1 MPAGESFYITTPIYY
16 PSDVPHIGHGYTS
29 VATDTLARWHRQA
42 GDDTWMLT
50 GTDEHGQKML
60 RAAAANGVTPQQWVD
75 KLVSESWFPL
85 LETLDVANDDFIRTT
100 QERHEKNVQV
110 FFQRLYDAGYIYA
123 GEYEALYCV
132 GCEEFKPESE
142 IVDGTGPFEGLKV
155 CAIHSKPLELLQ
167 EKNYFFKLSEFGDR
181 LLELYKTEPD
191 FVRPHSARNEVVSF
205 VSQGLK
211 DLSISRSTFDWG
223 IPLPWDE
230 SHVIYVWVDALLNY
244 VTAVGYGASTGS
256 AAEGGS
262 AAEDGAAGG
271 GGSAGDGGSAG
282 GDGDGEFAR
291 RWPAYHVVGKDIL
304 RFHAVIWPALLMAAG
319 LDVPKGVFAHGW
331 LLVGG
336 EKMSKSKLTGIAP
349 TEITDV
355 FGSDAYRY
363 YFLSAIA
370 FGQDGSF
377 SWEDLS
383 ARYQAELANGF
394 GNLAS
399 RTIAM
404 IEKYFDGVVPEADE
418 YTEQDLAIQKIV
430 ADAATAADAA
440 IEQFRIDEAISAI
453 WTIVDA
459 LNGYITENEPWALA
473 RDEARRGRLAT
484 VLYTCAEG
492 LRALAVLLSP
502 VMPQSTQK
510 LWSALGAAETLGG
523 LPDQPIREAGA
534 WGGLRPGTA
543 VSTLTPLFPRVE
555 QS

>member
-1 MPAGESFYITTPIYY
+1 VTSGESFYITTPIYY
-16 PSDVPHIGHGYTS
+16 PSDVPHIGHGYTT
-29 VATDTLARWHRQA
+29 VAVDALARWHRQA

-60 RAAAANGVTPQQWVD
+60 RAAAANGATPQEWVD
-75 KLVSESWFPL
+75 RLVSEAWFPL
-85 LETLDVANDDFIRTT
+85 LQTLDVANDDFIRTT
-100 QERHEKNVQV
+100 QQRHEERVQKFV
-110 FFQRLYDAGYIYA
+110 QAIYDRGYIYA
-123 GEYEALYCV
+123 GEFEALYCV
-132 GCEEFKPESE
+132 GCEEFKTDSE

-167 EKNYFFKLSEFGDR
+167 EKNYFFKLSEFQDK
-181 LLELYKTEPD
+181 LLELYKTD
-191 FVRPHSARNEVVSF
+191 FVRPESARNEVVSF
-205 VSQGLK
+205 VKQGLK

-223 IPLPWDE
+223 IQVPWDE

-244 VTAVGYGASTGS
+244 VTAVGYGA
-256 AAEGGS
+256 EP
-262 AAEDGAAGG
+262 E
-271 GGSAGDGGSAG
+271 
-282 GDGDGEFAR
+282 EFAR

-304 RFHAVIWPALLMAAG
+304 RFHAVIWPAMLMAAG
-319 LDVPKGVFAHGW
+319 VEVPRGVFAHGW

-355 FGSDAYRY
+355 FGSDAYRF

-399 RTIAM
+399 RTTAM
-404 IEKYFDGVVPEADE
+404 IDRYFEGIVPPAGE
-418 YTEQDLAIQKIV
+418 YTAQDLAIQQTV
-430 ADAATAADAA
+430 ADAAAAADEA
-440 IEQFRIDEAISAI
+440 IERFRIDEAITAI

-459 LNGYITENEPWALA
+459 LNLYITENEPWALA
-473 RDEARRGRLAT
+473 KDDAQRGRLGT
-484 VLYTCAEG
+484 VLYTAAEG

-502 VMPQSTQK
+502 VTPIATEK
-510 LWSALGAAETLGG
+510 LWVALGAGDTLGPLVG
-523 LPDQPIREAGA
+523 QPIREAGR
-534 WGGLRPGTA
+534 WGVLPAGATVNALA
-543 VSTLTPLFPRVE
+543 PLFPRVE
-555 QS
+555 QSQ

>member
-1 MPAGESFYITTPIYY
+1 VTSGRSFYITTPIYY
-16 PSDVPHIGHGYTS
+16 PSDLPHIGHGYTT
-29 VATDTLARWHRQA
+29 VAVDALARWHRQA

-60 RAAAANGVTPQQWVD
+60 RAAAANGVTPQEWVD
-75 KLVSESWFPL
+75 RLVEESWFPL

-100 QERHEKNVQV
+100 QPRHEERVRQFVQAL
-110 FFQRLYDAGYIYA
+110 FDRGYIYA

-132 GCEEFKPESE
+132 GCEEFKPDSE
-142 IVDGTGPFEGLKV
+142 IVDGTGVFEGLKV

-167 EKNYFFKLSEFGDR
+167 EKNYFFKLSEFQDR

-191 FVRPHSARNEVVSF
+191 FVRPDSARNEVVSF
-205 VSQGLK
+205 VKSGLK
-211 DLSISRSTFDWG
+211 DLSISRSAFDWG
-223 IPLPWDE
+223 IQVPWDP

-244 VTAVGYGASTGS
+244 ATAVGYGTDP
-256 AAEGGS
+256 EQF
-262 AAEDGAAGG
+262 D
-271 GGSAGDGGSAG
+271 
-282 GDGDGEFAR
+282 R

-304 RFHAVIWPALLMAAG
+304 RFHAVIWPAMLMAAG
-319 LDVPKGVFAHGW
+319 LDVPRGVFAHGW

-355 FGSDAYRY
+355 FGSDAYRF

-399 RTIAM
+399 RTTAM
-404 IEKYFDGVVPEADE
+404 IERYFGGSVPPAAEDTEADRAVQQ
-418 YTEQDLAIQKIV
+418 TV
-430 ADAATAADAA
+430 ADAATGADRAM
-440 IEQFRIDEAISAI
+440 EDFRPDEAIDAI

-459 LNGYITENEPWALA
+459 LNGYITDNEPWALA
-473 RDEARRGRLAT
+473 KDDAQRARLGT
-484 VLYTCAEG
+484 VLYTAAEG

-502 VMPQSTQK
+502 FMPESTQK
-510 LWSALGAAETLGG
+510 LWVALGAPGALAA
-523 LPDQPIREAGA
+523 QPLREAGR
-534 WGGLRPGTA
+534 WGQLPAGST
-543 VSTLTPLFPRVE
+543 VSALAPLFPRVE
-555 QS
+555 Q

>member
-1 MPAGESFYITTPIYY
+1 MTSGRSFYITTPIYY
-16 PSDVPHIGHGYTS
+16 PSDVPHIGHGYTT
-29 VATDTLARWHRQA
+29 VAVDTLARWHRQA

-60 RAAAANGVTPQQWVD
+60 RAAAANGVTPQAWVD
-75 KLVSESWFPL
+75 KLVTESWFPV

-100 QERHEKNVQV
+100 QERHEERVKQFVQAI
-110 FFQRLYDAGYIYA
+110 FDRGYIYA

-155 CAIHSKPLELLQ
+155 CAIHSKPLELLK
-167 EKNYFFKLSEFGDR
+167 EKNYFFKLSEFQDR
-181 LLELYKTEPD
+181 LLELYRTQPD
-191 FVRPHSARNEVVSF
+191 FIRPESARNEVVSF
-205 VSQGLK
+205 VKNGLK
-211 DLSISRSTFDWG
+211 DLSISRSAFDWG
-223 IPLPWDE
+223 IKVPWDE
-230 SHVIYVWVDALLNY
+230 QHVIYVWVDALLNY
-244 VTAVGYGASTGS
+244 ATAIGYG
-256 AAEGGS
+256 
-262 AAEDGAAGG
+262 D
-271 GGSAGDGGSAG
+271 
-282 GDGDGEFAR
+282 DGEQFER

-304 RFHAVIWPALLMAAG
+304 RFHAVIWPAMLMAAG
-319 LDVPKGVFAHGW
+319 LDVPRGVFAHGW

-355 FGSDAYRY
+355 FGSDAYRF

-399 RTIAM
+399 RTTAM
-404 IEKYFDGVVPEADE
+404 IERYFEGVLPAAGEYLDG
-418 YTEQDLAIQKIV
+418 DLAIQRIV
-430 ADAATAADAA
+430 ADAAAAADAA
-440 IEQFRIDEAISAI
+440 IERFRIDEAISSI

-459 LNGYITENEPWALA
+459 LNLYITENEPWALA
-473 RDEARRGRLAT
+473 KDEAQRARLGT
-484 VLYTCAEG
+484 VLYTAAEG

-502 VMPQSTQK
+502 VMPASTEK
-510 LWSALGAAETLGG
+510 LWIALGAAESIGRLQ
-523 LPDQPIREAGA
+523 DQPIREAGG
-534 WGGLRPGTA
+534 WGVLEPGSS
-543 VSTLTPLFPRVE
+543 VSALAPLFPRVE
-555 QS
+555 QSV

>member
-1 MPAGESFYITTPIYY
+1 MTSGGSFYITTPIYY
-16 PSDVPHIGHGYTS
+16 PSDLPHIGHGYTS
-29 VATDTLARWHRQA
+29 VAVDTLARWHRQA

-60 RAAAANGVTPQQWVD
+60 RAAAANGVTPQEWVD
-75 KLVSESWFPL
+75 KLVTESWFPL
-85 LETLDVANDDFIRTT
+85 LRTLDVANDDFIRTT
-100 QERHEKNVQV
+100 QPRHEERVQQFV
-110 FFQRLYDAGYIYA
+110 QALYDRGYIYA

-132 GCEEFKPESE
+132 GCEEFKPEAE

-167 EKNYFFKLSEFGDR
+167 EKNYFFKLSEFQDR
-181 LLELYKTEPD
+181 LLELYRSQPD
-191 FVRPHSARNEVVSF
+191 FVRPDSARNEVVSF
-205 VSQGLK
+205 VRSGLK
-211 DLSISRSTFDWG
+211 DLSISRSAFDWG
-223 IPLPWDE
+223 IRVPWDE

-244 VTAVGYGASTGS
+244 ATAVGYGDDP
-256 AAEGGS
+256 AEF
-262 AAEDGAAGG
+262 E
-271 GGSAGDGGSAG
+271 
-282 GDGDGEFAR
+282 R

-304 RFHAVIWPALLMAAG
+304 RFHAVIWPAMLMAAG
-319 LDVPKGVFAHGW
+319 LEVPKGIFAHGW

-355 FGSDAYRY
+355 FGSDAYRF

-404 IEKYFDGVVPEADE
+404 IGRYFDGVVPTPGEP
-418 YTEQDLAIQKIV
+418 TELDLRVQRTV

-440 IEQFRIDEAISAI
+440 MTAFRPDEAISAI
-453 WTIVDA
+453 WTIVDE

-473 RDEARRGRLAT
+473 KDDANRERLST
-484 VLYTCAEG
+484 VLYTAAEG

-502 VMPQSTQK
+502 VMPQSTAT
-510 LWSALGAAETLGG
+510 LWGALGAPGELTA
-523 LPDQPIREAGA
+523 QPLREAGT
-534 WGGLRPGTA
+534 WGQLPAGTR
-543 VSTLTPLFPRVE
+543 VGTLAPLFPRVE
-555 QS
+555 QSA

>member
-1 MPAGESFYITTPIYY
+1 MSTGQSFYITTPIYY
-16 PSDVPHIGHGYTS
+16 PSDLPHIGHGYTT
-29 VATDTLARWHRQA
+29 VAVDALARWHRQA

-60 RAAAANGVTPQQWVD
+60 RAAAANGVTPQEWVD
-75 KLVSESWFPL
+75 KLVTESWFPL
-85 LETLDVANDDFIRTT
+85 LETLGVANDDFIRTT
-100 QERHEKNVQV
+100 QSRHEESVQKFV
-110 FFQRLYDAGYIYA
+110 QALYDRGYIYA

-142 IVDGTGPFEGLKV
+142 IVDGTGAFEGLKV

-167 EKNYFFKLSEFGDR
+167 EKNYFFKLSEFQDR

-191 FVRPHSARNEVVSF
+191 FVRPESARNEVVSF
-205 VSQGLK
+205 VRSGLK
-211 DLSISRSTFDWG
+211 DLSISRSAFDWG
-223 IPLPWDE
+223 ITVPWDS

-244 VTAVGYGASTGS
+244 ATAIGYGTDP
-256 AAEGGS
+256 EQ
-262 AAEDGAAGG
+262 
-271 GGSAGDGGSAG
+271 
-282 GDGDGEFAR
+282 FAR
-291 RWPAYHVVGKDIL
+291 RWPAFHIVGKDIL
-304 RFHAVIWPALLMAAG
+304 RFHAVIWPAMLMAAG
-319 LDVPKGVFAHGW
+319 LDVPRGVFAHGW

-355 FGSDAYRY
+355 FGSDAYRF

-399 RTIAM
+399 RTTAM
-404 IEKYFDGVVPEADE
+404 IEKYFEGIVPPASDYTDG
-418 YTEQDLAIQKIV
+418 DLEIQRIV
-430 ADAATAADAA
+430 AAAAANADAA
-440 IEQFRIDEAISAI
+440 IDRFRPDEAISSI

-459 LNGYITENEPWALA
+459 LNGYITDNEPWALA
-473 RDEARRGRLAT
+473 KDDAQRARLGT
-484 VLYTCAEG
+484 VLYTAAEG

-502 VMPQSTQK
+502 FMPEATEK
-510 LWSALGAAETLGG
+510 LWIALGHPGRLQ
-523 LPDQPIREAGA
+523 DQPVREAGE
-534 WGGLRPGTA
+534 WGQLAPGSSVNGLA
-543 VSTLTPLFPRVE
+543 PLFPRVE
-555 QS
+555 Q

>member
-1 MPAGESFYITTPIYY
+1 MTSGGSFYITTPIYY
-16 PSDVPHIGHGYTS
+16 PSDLPHIGHGYTS
-29 VATDTLARWHRQA
+29 VAVDTLARWHRQA

-60 RAAAANGVTPQQWVD
+60 RAATANGVTPQEWVD
-75 KLVSESWFPL
+75 KLVEESWFPL
-85 LETLDVANDDFIRTT
+85 LKTLDVANDDFIRTT
-100 QERHEKNVQV
+100 QPRHEERVKKFVQA
-110 FFQRLYDAGYIYA
+110 LYDSGYIYA

-132 GCEEFKPESE
+132 GCEEFKPEAE

-167 EKNYFFKLSEFGDR
+167 EKNYFFKLSEFQDR
-181 LLELYKTEPD
+181 LLELYRSRPD
-191 FVRPHSARNEVVSF
+191 FVRPDSARNEVVSF
-205 VSQGLK
+205 VRSGLK
-211 DLSISRSTFDWG
+211 DLSISRSAFDWG
-223 IPLPWDE
+223 IRVPWDE

-244 VTAVGYGASTGS
+244 ATAVGYGDDP
-256 AAEGGS
+256 AEF
-262 AAEDGAAGG
+262 E
-271 GGSAGDGGSAG
+271 
-282 GDGDGEFAR
+282 R

-304 RFHAVIWPALLMAAG
+304 RFHAVIWPAMLMAAG
-319 LDVPKGVFAHGW
+319 LEVPKGIFAHGW

-355 FGSDAYRY
+355 FGSDAYRF

-404 IEKYFDGVVPEADE
+404 IGRYFDGVVPTPGEP
-418 YTEQDLAIQKIV
+418 TELDLRVQRTV

-440 IEQFRIDEAISAI
+440 MTAFRPDEAISAI
-453 WTIVDA
+453 WTIVDE

-473 RDEARRGRLAT
+473 KDDANRERLST
-484 VLYTCAEG
+484 VLYTAAEG

-502 VMPQSTQK
+502 VMPQSTAT
-510 LWSALGAAETLGG
+510 LWGALGAPGELTA
-523 LPDQPIREAGA
+523 QPLREAGT
-534 WGGLRPGTA
+534 WGQLPAGTR
-543 VSTLTPLFPRVE
+543 VGTLAPLFPRVE
-555 QS
+555 QSA

>member
-1 MPAGESFYITTPIYY
+1 MSTGESFYITTPIYY
-16 PSDVPHIGHGYTS
+16 PSDVPHIGHGYTT
-29 VATDTLARWHRQA
+29 VAVDALARWHRQA

-60 RAAAANGVTPQQWVD
+60 RAAAANGVTPQEWVD
-75 KLVSESWFPL
+75 KLVTESWFPV

-100 QERHEKNVQV
+100 QPRHEERVQQFV
-110 FFQRLYDAGYIYA
+110 QAIYDRGYIYA

-142 IVDGTGPFEGLKV
+142 IVDGTGAFEGLKV

-167 EKNYFFKLSEFGDR
+167 EKNYFFKLSEFQER
-181 LLELYKTEPD
+181 LLELYRSTPD
-191 FVRPHSARNEVVSF
+191 FIRPESARNEVVSF
-205 VSQGLK
+205 VRNGLK
-211 DLSISRSTFDWG
+211 DLSISRSAFDWG
-223 IPLPWDE
+223 IQVPWDE
-230 SHVIYVWVDALLNY
+230 SHIIYVWVDALLNY
-244 VTAVGYGASTGS
+244 ATAVGYGSDPA
-256 AAEGGS
+256 
-262 AAEDGAAGG
+262 
-271 GGSAGDGGSAG
+271 
-282 GDGDGEFAR
+282 EFAR

-304 RFHAVIWPALLMAAG
+304 RFHAVIWPAMLMAAG
-319 LDVPKGVFAHGW
+319 LEVPRGVFAHGW

-355 FGSDAYRY
+355 FGSDAYRF

-399 RTIAM
+399 RTTAM
-404 IEKYFDGVVPEADE
+404 VERYFEGIVPPPGAYTEAD
-418 YTEQDLAIQKIV
+418 LHIQRTV
-430 ADAATAADAA
+430 ADAAAAADAA
-440 IEQFRIDEAISAI
+440 MERFRIDEAIAAT

-459 LNGYITENEPWALA
+459 LNLYITENEPWALA
-473 RDEARRGRLAT
+473 KDPAQRERLGT
-484 VLYTCAEG
+484 VLYTAAEG

-502 VMPQSTQK
+502 ITPVSTGK
-510 LWSALGAAETLGG
+510 LWTALGAGDTLGA
-523 LPDQPIREAGA
+523 LADQPIREAGR
-534 WGGLRPGTA
+534 WGALPAGATVNALA
-543 VSTLTPLFPRVE
+543 PLFPRVE
-555 QS
+555 QSA

>member
-1 MPAGESFYITTPIYY
+1 MTSGRSFYITTPIYY
-16 PSDVPHIGHGYTS
+16 PSDLPHIGHGYTT
-29 VATDTLARWHRQA
+29 VAVDTLARWHRQA

-60 RAAAANGVTPQQWVD
+60 RAAAANGVTPQEWVD
-75 KLVSESWFPL
+75 KLVTESWFPL

-100 QERHEKNVQV
+100 QPRHEERVQQFV
-110 FFQRLYDAGYIYA
+110 QALFDRGYIYA

-132 GCEEFKPESE
+132 GCEEFKPEAE

-167 EKNYFFKLSEFGDR
+167 EKNYFFKLSEFQDR

-191 FVRPHSARNEVVSF
+191 FVRPESARNEVVSF
-205 VSQGLK
+205 VRSGLK
-211 DLSISRSTFDWG
+211 DLSISRSAFDWG
-223 IPLPWDE
+223 ITVPWDP

-244 VTAVGYGASTGS
+244 ATAVGYGTDP
-256 AAEGGS
+256 EQ
-262 AAEDGAAGG
+262 
-271 GGSAGDGGSAG
+271 
-282 GDGDGEFAR
+282 FAR
-291 RWPAYHVVGKDIL
+291 RWPAFHVVGKDIL
-304 RFHAVIWPALLMAAG
+304 RFHAVIWPAMLMAAG
-319 LDVPKGVFAHGW
+319 LDVPRGVFAHGW

-355 FGSDAYRY
+355 FGSDAYRF

-399 RTIAM
+399 RTVAM
-404 IEKYFDGVVPEADE
+404 ISKYFEGVVPSPGA
-418 YTEQDLAIQKIV
+418 YTDGDLTIQKIV
-430 ADAATAADAA
+430 ADAAVNADAA
-440 IEQFRIDEAISAI
+440 VERFRIDEAITAI

-473 RDEARRGRLAT
+473 KDEATRERLGT
-484 VLYTCAEG
+484 VLYTAAEG

-502 VMPQSTQK
+502 VMPASTEK
-510 LWSALGAAETLGG
+510 LWTALGAADSLGA
-523 LPDQPIREAGA
+523 LQEQPVREAGV
-534 WGGLRPGTA
+534 WGALRSGSTVTA
-543 VSTLTPLFPRVE
+543 LSPLFPRVE
-555 QS
+555 QA

>member
-1 MPAGESFYITTPIYY
+1 MTSGRQSFYITTPIYY
-16 PSDVPHIGHGYTS
+16 PSDVPHIGHGYTT
-29 VATDTLARWHRQA
+29 VAVDTLARWHRQA

-60 RAAAANGVTPQQWVD
+60 RAASANGVTPQQWVD

-85 LETLDVANDDFIRTT
+85 LQTLDVANDDFIRTT
-100 QERHEKNVQV
+100 QERHEERVKAFVQAI
-110 FFQRLYDAGYIYA
+110 YDRGYIYA

-167 EKNYFFKLSEFGDR
+167 EKNYFFKLSEFQER
-181 LLELYKTEPD
+181 LLELYQSD
-191 FVRPHSARNEVVSF
+191 FVQPESARNEVVSF
-205 VSQGLK
+205 VRSGLK
-211 DLSISRSTFDWG
+211 DLSISRSAFDWG

-244 VTAVGYGASTGS
+244 ATAVGYGSDP
-256 AAEGGS
+256 EQ
-262 AAEDGAAGG
+262 
-271 GGSAGDGGSAG
+271 
-282 GDGDGEFAR
+282 FAR

-304 RFHAVIWPALLMAAG
+304 RFHAVIWPAMLMAAG
-319 LDVPKGVFAHGW
+319 VDVPKGVFAHGW

-355 FGSDAYRY
+355 FGSDAYRF

-399 RTIAM
+399 RTTAM
-404 IEKYFDGVVPEADE
+404 VERYFEGVVPPPSTYTDAD
-418 YTEQDLAIQKIV
+418 LHIQRTV

-440 IEQFRIDEAISAI
+440 IERFRIDEAISSI

-459 LNGYITENEPWALA
+459 LNLYITENEPWALA
-473 RDEARRGRLAT
+473 KDDANRERLST
-484 VLYTCAEG
+484 VLYTAAEG

-502 VMPQSTQK
+502 VMPQSTAT
-510 LWSALGAAETLGG
+510 LWDALGAPGALTA
-523 LPDQPIREAGA
+523 QPLREAGT
-534 WGGLRPGTA
+534 WGQLPAGTR
-543 VSTLTPLFPRVE
+543 VGTLAPLFPRVE
-555 QS
+555 QSA

>member
-1 MPAGESFYITTPIYY
+1 
-16 PSDVPHIGHGYTS
+16 
-29 VATDTLARWHRQA
+29 
-42 GDDTWMLT
+42 MLT

-60 RAAAANGVTPQQWVD
+60 RAAAANGVTPQEWVD
-75 KLVSESWFPL
+75 KLVTEAWFPL
-85 LETLDVANDDFIRTT
+85 LKTLDVANDDFIRTT
-100 QERHEKNVQV
+100 QPRHEERVKQFVQA
-110 FFQRLYDAGYIYA
+110 LYDRGYIYA

-142 IVDGTGPFEGLKV
+142 IVDGTGAFEGLKV
-155 CAIHSKPLELLQ
+155 CAIHSRPLELLK
-167 EKNYFFKLSEFGDR
+167 EKNYFFKLSEFQDR
-181 LLELYKTEPD
+181 LLALYSESD
-191 FVRPHSARNEVVSF
+191 FIRPESARNEVVSF
-205 VSQGLK
+205 VKQGLK

-223 IPLPWDE
+223 ITVPWDE

-244 VTAVGYGASTGS
+244 VTAVGYGA
-256 AAEGGS
+256 EP
-262 AAEDGAAGG
+262 E
-271 GGSAGDGGSAG
+271 
-282 GDGDGEFAR
+282 EFAR

-304 RFHAVIWPALLMAAG
+304 RFHAVIWPAMLMAAG
-319 LDVPKGVFAHGW
+319 VEVPRGVFGQGW

-355 FGSDAYRY
+355 FGSDAYRF

-399 RTIAM
+399 RTTAM
-404 IEKYFDGVVPEADE
+404 IERYFEGVVPPAGA
-418 YTEQDLAIQKIV
+418 YTEVDLGVQKTV

-440 IEQFRIDEAISAI
+440 IERFRIDEAIAAI

-459 LNGYITENEPWALA
+459 LNLYITENEPWALA
-473 RDEARRGRLAT
+473 KDDSQRDRLET
-484 VLYTCAEG
+484 VLYTAAEG

-502 VMPQSTQK
+502 VTPVATEK
-510 LWSALGAAETLGG
+510 LWIALGAAETLGR
-523 LPDQPIREAGA
+523 LQDQPIREAGA
-534 WGGLRPGTA
+534 WGILPAGASVNGLA
-543 VSTLTPLFPRVE
+543 PLFPRVE
-555 QS
+555 QTV

>member
-1 MPAGESFYITTPIYY
+1 VTSGRSFYITTPIYY
-16 PSDVPHIGHGYTS
+16 PSDVPHIGHGYTT
-29 VATDTLARWHRQA
+29 VAVDTLARWHRQA

-60 RAAAANGVTPQQWVD
+60 RAAAANGVTPQEWVD
-75 KLVSESWFPL
+75 KLVTESWFPVL
-85 LETLDVANDDFIRTT
+85 KTLDVANDDFIRTT
-100 QERHEKNVQV
+100 QERHEERVKQFVQAI
-110 FFQRLYDAGYIYA
+110 FDRGYIYA

-155 CAIHSKPLELLQ
+155 CAIHSKPLELLK
-167 EKNYFFKLSEFGDR
+167 EKNYFFKLSEFQDR
-181 LLELYKTEPD
+181 LLELYRTQPD
-191 FVRPHSARNEVVSF
+191 FIRPDSARNEVVSF
-205 VSQGLK
+205 VKNGLK
-211 DLSISRSTFDWG
+211 DLSISRSAFDWG
-223 IPLPWDE
+223 IKVPWDE
-230 SHVIYVWVDALLNY
+230 QHVIYVWVDALLNY
-244 VTAVGYGASTGS
+244 ATAVGYGNDP
-256 AAEGGS
+256 EQF
-262 AAEDGAAGG
+262 E
-271 GGSAGDGGSAG
+271 
-282 GDGDGEFAR
+282 R

-304 RFHAVIWPALLMAAG
+304 RFHAVIWPAMLMAAG
-319 LDVPKGVFAHGW
+319 LDVPRGVFAHGW

-355 FGSDAYRY
+355 FGSDAYRF

-404 IEKYFDGVVPEADE
+404 IERYFEGVVPAAGSQLTEADLSVKQ
-418 YTEQDLAIQKIV
+418 TV
-430 ADAATAADAA
+430 AQAAADADAA
-440 IEQFRIDEAISAI
+440 IEKFRIDEAITAI
-453 WTIVDA
+453 WTIVDE

-473 RDEARRGRLAT
+473 KDEAQRSRLGT
-484 VLYTCAEG
+484 VLYTAAEG

-502 VMPQSTQK
+502 VIPVATEK
-510 LWSALGAAETLGG
+510 LWIALGAAESIGRLQ
-523 LPDQPIREAGA
+523 DQPIRQAGD
-534 WGGLRPGTA
+534 WGVLRPGTSVNA
-543 VSTLTPLFPRVE
+543 LAPLFPRVE
-555 QS
+555 QSV

>member
-1 MPAGESFYITTPIYY
+1 MTSGRQSFYITTPIYY
-16 PSDVPHIGHGYTS
+16 PSDVPHIGHGYTT
-29 VATDTLARWHRQA
+29 VAVDTLARWHRQA

-60 RAAAANGVTPQQWVD
+60 RAASANGVTPQQWVD

-85 LETLDVANDDFIRTT
+85 LQTLDVANDDFIRTT
-100 QERHEKNVQV
+100 QERHEERVKAFVQAI
-110 FFQRLYDAGYIYA
+110 YDRGYIYA

-167 EKNYFFKLSEFGDR
+167 EKNYFFKLSEFQER
-181 LLELYKTEPD
+181 LLELYQSD
-191 FVRPHSARNEVVSF
+191 FVQPESARNEVVSF
-205 VSQGLK
+205 VRSGLK
-211 DLSISRSTFDWG
+211 DLSISRSAFDWG

-244 VTAVGYGASTGS
+244 ATAVGYGSDP
-256 AAEGGS
+256 EQ
-262 AAEDGAAGG
+262 
-271 GGSAGDGGSAG
+271 
-282 GDGDGEFAR
+282 FAR

-304 RFHAVIWPALLMAAG
+304 RFHAVIWPAMLMAAG
-319 LDVPKGVFAHGW
+319 VDVPRGVFAHGW

-355 FGSDAYRY
+355 FGSDAYRF

-399 RTIAM
+399 RTTAM
-404 IEKYFDGVVPEADE
+404 VERYFEGVVPPPSTYTDAD
-418 YTEQDLAIQKIV
+418 LHIQRTV
-430 ADAATAADAA
+430 ADAAAAADAA
-440 IEQFRIDEAISAI
+440 IERFRIDEAISSV

-459 LNGYITENEPWALA
+459 LNHYITENEPWTLA
-473 RDEARRGRLAT
+473 KDESRRERLGT
-484 VLYTCAEG
+484 VLYTAAEG

-502 VMPQSTQK
+502 VMPVATDK
-510 LWSALGAAETLGG
+510 LWIALGAADSLGR
-523 LPDQPIREAGA
+523 LQDQPIREAGA
-534 WGGLRPGTA
+534 WGLLKPGTSVNGLA
-543 VSTLTPLFPRVE
+543 PLFPRVE
-555 QS
+555 QTA